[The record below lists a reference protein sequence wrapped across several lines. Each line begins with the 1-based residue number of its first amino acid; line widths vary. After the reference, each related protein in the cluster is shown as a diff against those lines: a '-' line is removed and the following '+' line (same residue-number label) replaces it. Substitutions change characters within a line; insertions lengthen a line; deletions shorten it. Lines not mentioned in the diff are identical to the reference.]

1 MVSTRTKQ
9 STVFGTLLTFA
20 IAIITWGV
28 TNLQSNVNEW
38 YVNVAAIVVGL
49 VMIVVDTYVLK
60 GQESC

>member
-1 MVSTRTKQ
+1 VVSTRTKQ